1 MNVEEAL
8 KSLNPRQLEAAN
20 YVDGPCLIVAGAG
33 TGKTKTL
40 TTKIAKLIA
49 DGYSPYRI
57 LAVTFTN
64 KAAQEMR
71 ERVEALVPGQS
82 RNVWIHTFHS
92 FGVRLLRQN
101 AEKLGLTRDFAIYD
115 DSEQKKVVTLLLQ
128 QLGVKDP
135 KKEVGQIV
143 SMISRA
149 KDDGVSPEG
158 LMTSATASGLDYR
171 IRAAEIYKR
180 YEQELKKAGALD
192 FGDLLI
198 KTLQL
203 LRDHADIREYY
214 QQFFQYILVDE
225 YQDTNHTQYLITRML
240 AEKHRKLCVVGD
252 PDQSIYSWRGANI
265 RNILEFEKDFKDAK
279 IITLEQNYR
288 STKVILDASNKL
300 ITKNTKRKDKSLF
313 TDKAHG
319 DDIEVREL
327 PTEGREAVWVA
338 QNIKSLVDQD
348 GYSLNDIAVFYRT
361 NAQSRNFEETFR
373 RYQIPYRL
381 VGTVSFYNRKEIK
394 DMLCYARLLINPNDN
409 VSLLRIINVPA
420 RSLGQKAQERFLD
433 YAQANGISLYAAL
446 KAAQSVPD
454 LTPQARR
461 AALEFVRLVEGWR
474 ADMFVSS
481 PTAIMDKILKTSG
494 YLTAVKKDLDEK
506 KDPEAESRLQNL
518 DELINA
524 VKEYEDRREEPSLSD
539 FLQEVSLQ
547 TGTDESQADNSGA
560 VTLMTVHL
568 AKGLEFNAVFV
579 TGLEENLFPLR
590 CDDDDEMEEERR
602 LCYVAMTRARERLF
616 MTYAICRRKY
626 GEMKDNPPSRFLFDS
641 GLVSE
646 EEREEMEESRPRYDN
661 FKTKYGLYGQGG
673 GFYGGGKNK
682 SGYSGSFGR
691 SQNSYNGFDGF
702 VSRSQF
708 QKKYDEHG
716 YEMQD
721 DDLDYTSSEYKG
733 SAGLGSLYARPSSG
747 SSVAARRG
755 YSASDG
761 RRQFPSNSYR
771 SSYSSVSSAPKQEEG
786 TSTTAAGGKKVTVGG
801 KVKHGVFGEG
811 VVIAVAG
818 SDESCKI
825 TVQFGKGVQRTFMLS
840 FAPLE
845 IL

>member
-1 MNVEEAL
+1 MNLDEAL
-8 KSLNPRQLEAAN
+8 KSLNPQQLEAVN
-20 YVDGPCLIVAGAG
+20 YDAGPCLIVAGAG

-40 TTKIAKLIA
+40 TTKIAKLIH

-115 DSEQKKVVTLLLQ
+115 ESEQKRLVTLLLEQ
-128 QLGVKDP
+128 MGVKEP
-135 KKEVGQIV
+135 KKEAGQIV

-149 KDDGVSPEG
+149 KDDCVSPEG
-158 LMTSATASGLDYR
+158 LMTNATASGLDYR

-180 YEQELKKAGALD
+180 YEQELHKAGALD
-192 FGDLLI
+192 FGDLLV

-203 LRDHADIREYY
+203 LKEHEDVREYY

-225 YQDTNHTQYLITRML
+225 YQDTNHTQYLITRLL

-279 IITLEQNYR
+279 TITLEQNYR

-300 ITKNTKRKDKSLF
+300 ISKNAKRKEKNLF
-313 TDKAHG
+313 TDKQRG
-319 DDIEVREL
+319 DDIEVREA
-327 PTEGREAVWVA
+327 PTEGMEAVWVA
-338 QNIKSLVDQD
+338 QNIKALVEES

-373 RYQIPYRL
+373 RCQIPYRL

-394 DMLCYARLLINPNDN
+394 DMLCYARLLINPDDN
-409 VSLLRIINVPA
+409 MSLLRVINTPA
-420 RSLGQKAQERFLD
+420 RGLGKTAQERLLA
-433 YAQANGISLYAAL
+433 YAQANGLSVYGAL
-446 KAAQSVPD
+446 KAAQSVPE
-454 LTPQARR
+454 LTPMARR
-461 AALEFVRLVEGWR
+461 ACMEFVRLVEGWR

-481 PTAIMDKILKTSG
+481 PTDVMHKILTTSG
-494 YLTAVKKDLDEK
+494 YEAAVKKDLAEG

-524 VKEYEDRREEPSLSD
+524 VKEYEERKEEPSLSD
-539 FLQEVSLQ
+539 FLQEVSLM
-547 TGTDESQADNSGA
+547 TGTDDSQAAEGGA

-579 TGLEENLFPLR
+579 TGLEEGLFPINR
-590 CDDDDEMEEERR
+590 DDSDEMEEERR
-602 LCYVAMTRARERLF
+602 LCYVAMTRAREKLF
-616 MTYAICRRKY
+616 MTYAQRRRTY
-626 GEMKDNPPSRFLFDS
+626 GKMYENVPSRFLFEC
-641 GLVSE
+641 GLLDE
-646 EEREEMEESRPRYDN
+646 EDRERLEQSQPRYDN

-673 GFYGGGKNK
+673 GFYGGGRNK
-682 SGYSGSFGR
+682 SGYHGSTGR
-691 SQNSYNGFDGF
+691 SADSYNGFEGF
-702 VSRSQF
+702 VSRSRF
-708 QKKYDEHG
+708 QKQYDEQG
-716 YEMQD
+716 YEIEN
-721 DDLDYTSSEYKG
+721 DDLDYTSSSFKG
-733 SAGLGSLYARPSSG
+733 SSGLGALYGARSQASG
-747 SSVAARRG
+747 GPRPG
-755 YSASDG
+755 FSASDS
-761 RRQFPSNSYR
+761 RRHFPGSYH
-771 SSYSSVSSAPKQEEG
+771 SSPKQEAG
-786 TSTTAAGGKKVTVGG
+786 TSTTAGNGKTVAVGG
-801 KVKHGVFGEG
+801 KVKHGAFGLG
-811 VVIAVAG
+811 TVTAVAG
-818 SDESCKI
+818 SGDSCKI
-825 TVQFGKGVQRTFMLS
+825 TVQFSNGVQRTFMLS

>member
-1 MNVEEAL
+1 MNLDEAL
-8 KSLNPRQLEAAN
+8 KSLNPQQLEAVN
-20 YVDGPCLIVAGAG
+20 YDAGPCLIVAGAG

-40 TTKIAKLIA
+40 TTKIAKLIH

-115 DSEQKKVVTLLLQ
+115 ESEQKRLVTLLLEQ
-128 QLGVKDP
+128 MGVKEP
-135 KKEVGQIV
+135 KKEAGQIV

-149 KDDGVSPEG
+149 KDDCVSPEG
-158 LMTSATASGLDYR
+158 LMTNATASGLDYR

-180 YEQELKKAGALD
+180 YEQELHKAGALD
-192 FGDLLI
+192 FGDLLV

-203 LRDHADIREYY
+203 LKEHEDVREYY

-225 YQDTNHTQYLITRML
+225 YQDTNHTQYLITRLL

-279 IITLEQNYR
+279 TITLEQNYR

-300 ITKNTKRKDKSLF
+300 ISKNAKRKEKNLF
-313 TDKAHG
+313 TDKQRG
-319 DDIEVREL
+319 DDIEVREA
-327 PTEGREAVWVA
+327 PTEGMEAVWVT
-338 QNIKSLVDQD
+338 QNIKALVEES

-394 DMLCYARLLINPNDN
+394 DMLCYARLLINPDDN
-409 VSLLRIINVPA
+409 MSLLRVINTPA
-420 RSLGQKAQERFLD
+420 RGLGKTAQERLLA
-433 YAQANGISLYAAL
+433 YAQANGLSVYGAL
-446 KAAQSVPD
+446 KAAQSVPE
-454 LTPQARR
+454 LTPMARR
-461 AALEFVRLVEGWR
+461 ACMEFVRLVEGWR

-481 PTAIMDKILKTSG
+481 PTDVMHKILTTSG
-494 YLTAVKKDLDEK
+494 YEAAVKKDLAEG

-524 VKEYEDRREEPSLSD
+524 VKEYEERKEEPSLSD
-539 FLQEVSLQ
+539 FLQEVSLM
-547 TGTDESQADNSGA
+547 TGTDDSQAAEGGA

-579 TGLEENLFPLR
+579 TGLEEGLFPINR
-590 CDDDDEMEEERR
+590 DDSDEMEEERR
-602 LCYVAMTRARERLF
+602 LCYVAMTRAREKLF
-616 MTYAICRRKY
+616 MTYAQRRRTY
-626 GEMKDNPPSRFLFDS
+626 GKMYENVPSRFLFEC
-641 GLVSE
+641 GLLDE
-646 EEREEMEESRPRYDN
+646 EDRERLEQSQPRYDN

-673 GFYGGGKNK
+673 GFYGGGRNK
-682 SGYSGSFGR
+682 SGYHGSTGR
-691 SQNSYNGFDGF
+691 SADSYNGFEGF
-702 VSRSQF
+702 VSRSRF
-708 QKKYDEHG
+708 QKQYDEQG
-716 YEMQD
+716 YEIEN
-721 DDLDYTSSEYKG
+721 DDLDYTSSSFKG
-733 SAGLGSLYARPSSG
+733 SSGLGALYGARSQASG
-747 SSVAARRG
+747 GPRPG
-755 YSASDG
+755 FSASDG
-761 RRQFPSNSYR
+761 RRRFPGSYH
-771 SSYSSVSSAPKQEEG
+771 SSPKQEAG
-786 TSTTAAGGKKVTVGG
+786 TSTTAGNGKTVAVGG
-801 KVKHGVFGEG
+801 KVKHGAFGLG
-811 VVIAVAG
+811 TVTAVAG
-818 SDESCKI
+818 SGDSCKI
-825 TVQFGKGVQRTFMLS
+825 TVQFSNGVQRTFMLS

>member
-1 MNVEEAL
+1 M
-8 KSLNPRQLEAAN
+8 PDCGRRGDN
-20 YVDGPCLIVAGAG
+20 YDAGPCLIVAGAG

-40 TTKIAKLIA
+40 TTKIAKLIH

-115 DSEQKKVVTLLLQ
+115 ESEQKRLVTLLLEQ
-128 QLGVKDP
+128 MGVKEP
-135 KKEVGQIV
+135 KKEAGQIV

-149 KDDGVSPEG
+149 KDDCVSPEG
-158 LMTSATASGLDYR
+158 LMTNATASGLDYR

-180 YEQELKKAGALD
+180 YEQELHKAGALD
-192 FGDLLI
+192 FGDLLV

-203 LRDHADIREYY
+203 LKEHEDVRDYY

-225 YQDTNHTQYLITRML
+225 YQDTNHTQYLITRLL

-279 IITLEQNYR
+279 TITLEQNYR

-300 ITKNTKRKDKSLF
+300 ISKNAKRKEKNLF
-313 TDKAHG
+313 TDKQRG
-319 DDIEVREL
+319 DDIEVREA
-327 PTEGREAVWVA
+327 PTEGMEAVWVA
-338 QNIKSLVDQD
+338 QNIKALVEEG

-394 DMLCYARLLINPNDN
+394 DMLCYARLLINPDDN
-409 VSLLRIINVPA
+409 MSLLRVINTPA
-420 RSLGQKAQERFLD
+420 RGLGKTAQERLLA
-433 YAQANGISLYAAL
+433 YAQANGLSVYGAL
-446 KAAQSVPD
+446 KAAQSVPE
-454 LTPQARR
+454 LTPMARR
-461 AALEFVRLVEGWR
+461 ACMEFVRLVEGWR

-481 PTAIMDKILKTSG
+481 PTDVMHKILTTSG
-494 YLTAVKKDLDEK
+494 YEAAVKKDLAEG

-524 VKEYEDRREEPSLSD
+524 VKEYEERKEEPSLSD
-539 FLQEVSLQ
+539 FLQEVSLM
-547 TGTDESQADNSGA
+547 TGTDDSQAAEGGA

-568 AKGLEFNAVFV
+568 AKGLEFDAVFV
-579 TGLEENLFPLR
+579 TGLEEGLFPINR
-590 CDDDDEMEEERR
+590 DDSDEMEEERR
-602 LCYVAMTRARERLF
+602 LCYVAMTRAREKLF
-616 MTYAICRRKY
+616 MTYAQRRRTY
-626 GEMKDNPPSRFLFDS
+626 GKMYENVPSRFLFEC
-641 GLVSE
+641 GLLDE
-646 EEREEMEESRPRYDN
+646 EDRERLEQSQPRYDN

-673 GFYGGGKNK
+673 GFYGGGRNK
-682 SGYSGSFGR
+682 SGYHGSTGR
-691 SQNSYNGFDGF
+691 SADSYNGFEGF
-702 VSRSQF
+702 VSRSRF
-708 QKKYDEHG
+708 QKQYDEQG
-716 YEMQD
+716 YEIEN
-721 DDLDYTSSEYKG
+721 DDLDYTSSSFKG
-733 SAGLGSLYARPSSG
+733 SSGLGALYGARSQASG
-747 SSVAARRG
+747 GPRPG
-755 YSASDG
+755 FSASDS
-761 RRQFPSNSYR
+761 RRHFPGSYH
-771 SSYSSVSSAPKQEEG
+771 SSPKQEAG
-786 TSTTAAGGKKVTVGG
+786 TSTTAGNGKTVAVGG
-801 KVKHGVFGEG
+801 KVKHGAFGLG
-811 VVIAVAG
+811 TVTAVAG
-818 SDESCKI
+818 SGDSCKI
-825 TVQFGKGVQRTFMLS
+825 TVQFSNGVQRTFMLS

>member
-1 MNVEEAL
+1 MNLDEAL
-8 KSLNPRQLEAAN
+8 KSLNPQQLEAVN
-20 YVDGPCLIVAGAG
+20 YDAGPCLIVAGAG

-40 TTKIAKLIA
+40 TTKIAKLIH

-115 DSEQKKVVTLLLQ
+115 ESEQKRLVTLLLEQ
-128 QLGVKDP
+128 MGVKEP
-135 KKEVGQIV
+135 KKEAGQIV

-149 KDDGVSPEG
+149 KDDCVSPEG
-158 LMTSATASGLDYR
+158 LMTNATASGLDYR

-180 YEQELKKAGALD
+180 YEQELHKAGALD
-192 FGDLLI
+192 FGDLLV

-203 LRDHADIREYY
+203 LKEHEDVRDYY

-225 YQDTNHTQYLITRML
+225 YQDTNHTQYLITRLL

-279 IITLEQNYR
+279 TITLEQNYR

-300 ITKNTKRKDKSLF
+300 ISKNAKRKEKNLF
-313 TDKAHG
+313 TDKQRG
-319 DDIEVREL
+319 DDIEVREA
-327 PTEGREAVWVA
+327 PTEGMEAVWVA
-338 QNIKSLVDQD
+338 QNIKALVEES

-394 DMLCYARLLINPNDN
+394 DMLCYARLLINPDDN
-409 VSLLRIINVPA
+409 MSLLRVINTPA
-420 RSLGQKAQERFLD
+420 RGLGKTAQERLLA
-433 YAQANGISLYAAL
+433 YAQANGLSVYGAL
-446 KAAQSVPD
+446 KAAQSVPE
-454 LTPQARR
+454 LTPMARR
-461 AALEFVRLVEGWR
+461 ACMEFVRLVEGWR

-481 PTAIMDKILKTSG
+481 PTDVMHKILTTSG
-494 YLTAVKKDLDEK
+494 YEAAVKKDLAEG

-524 VKEYEDRREEPSLSD
+524 VKEYEERKEEPSLSD
-539 FLQEVSLQ
+539 FLQEVSLM
-547 TGTDESQADNSGA
+547 TGTDDSQAAEGGA

-568 AKGLEFNAVFV
+568 AKGLEFDAVFV
-579 TGLEENLFPLR
+579 TGLEEGLFPINR
-590 CDDDDEMEEERR
+590 DDSDEMEEERR
-602 LCYVAMTRARERLF
+602 LCYVAMTRAREKLF
-616 MTYAICRRKY
+616 MTYAQRRRTY
-626 GEMKDNPPSRFLFDS
+626 GKMYENVPSRFLFEC
-641 GLVSE
+641 GLLDE
-646 EEREEMEESRPRYDN
+646 EDRERLEQSQPRYDN

-673 GFYGGGKNK
+673 GFYGGGRNK
-682 SGYSGSFGR
+682 SGYHGSTGR
-691 SQNSYNGFDGF
+691 SADSYNGFEGF
-702 VSRSQF
+702 VSRSRF
-708 QKKYDEHG
+708 QKQYDEQG
-716 YEMQD
+716 YEIEN
-721 DDLDYTSSEYKG
+721 DDLDYTSSSFKG
-733 SAGLGSLYARPSSG
+733 SSGLGALYGARSQASG
-747 SSVAARRG
+747 GPRPG
-755 YSASDG
+755 FSASDS
-761 RRQFPSNSYR
+761 RRHFPGSYHA
-771 SSYSSVSSAPKQEEG
+771 APKQEAG
-786 TSTTAAGGKKVTVGG
+786 TSTTAGNGKTVAVGG
-801 KVKHGVFGEG
+801 KVKHGAFGVG
-811 VVIAVAG
+811 TVTAVAG
-818 SDESCKI
+818 SGDSCKI
-825 TVQFGKGVQRTFMLS
+825 TVQFSNGVQRTFMLS

>member
-1 MNVEEAL
+1 MNLDEAL
-8 KSLNPRQLEAAN
+8 KSLNPQQLEAVN
-20 YVDGPCLIVAGAG
+20 YDAGPCLIVAGAG

-40 TTKIAKLIA
+40 TTKIAKLIH

-115 DSEQKKVVTLLLQ
+115 ESEQKRLVTLLLEQ
-128 QLGVKDP
+128 MGVKEP
-135 KKEVGQIV
+135 KKEAGQIV

-149 KDDGVSPEG
+149 KDDCVSPEG
-158 LMTSATASGLDYR
+158 LMTNATASGLDYR

-180 YEQELKKAGALD
+180 YEQELHKAGALD
-192 FGDLLI
+192 FGDLLV

-203 LRDHADIREYY
+203 LKEHEDVREYY

-225 YQDTNHTQYLITRML
+225 YQDTNHTQYLITRLL

-279 IITLEQNYR
+279 TITLEQNYR

-300 ITKNTKRKDKSLF
+300 ISKNAKRKEKNLF
-313 TDKAHG
+313 TDKQRG
-319 DDIEVREL
+319 DDIEVREA
-327 PTEGREAVWVA
+327 PTEGMEAVWVA
-338 QNIKSLVDQD
+338 QNIKALVEES

-394 DMLCYARLLINPNDN
+394 DMLCYARLLINPDDN
-409 VSLLRIINVPA
+409 MSLLRVINTPA
-420 RSLGQKAQERFLD
+420 RGLGKTAQERLLA
-433 YAQANGISLYAAL
+433 YAQANGLSVYGAL
-446 KAAQSVPD
+446 KAAQSVPE
-454 LTPQARR
+454 LTPMARR
-461 AALEFVRLVEGWR
+461 ACMEFVRLVEGWR

-481 PTAIMDKILKTSG
+481 PTDVMHKILTTSG
-494 YLTAVKKDLDEK
+494 YEAAVKKDLAEG

-524 VKEYEDRREEPSLSD
+524 VKEYEERKEEPSLSD
-539 FLQEVSLQ
+539 FLQEVSLM
-547 TGTDESQADNSGA
+547 TGTDDSQAAEGGA

-579 TGLEENLFPLR
+579 TGLEEGLFPINR
-590 CDDDDEMEEERR
+590 DDSDEMEEERR
-602 LCYVAMTRARERLF
+602 LCYVAMTRAREKLF
-616 MTYAICRRKY
+616 MTYAQRRRTY
-626 GEMKDNPPSRFLFDS
+626 GKMYENVPSRFLFEC
-641 GLVSE
+641 GLLDE
-646 EEREEMEESRPRYDN
+646 EDRERLEQSQPRYDN

-673 GFYGGGKNK
+673 GFYGGGRNK
-682 SGYSGSFGR
+682 SGYHGSTGR
-691 SQNSYNGFDGF
+691 SADSYNGFEGF
-702 VSRSQF
+702 VSRSRF
-708 QKKYDEHG
+708 QKQYDEQG
-716 YEMQD
+716 YEIEN
-721 DDLDYTSSEYKG
+721 DDLDYTSSSFKG
-733 SAGLGSLYARPSSG
+733 SSGLGALYGARSQASG
-747 SSVAARRG
+747 GPRPG
-755 YSASDG
+755 FSASDS
-761 RRQFPSNSYR
+761 RRHFPGSYH
-771 SSYSSVSSAPKQEEG
+771 SSPKQEAG
-786 TSTTAAGGKKVTVGG
+786 TSTTAGNGKTVAVGG
-801 KVKHGVFGEG
+801 KVKHGVFGVG
-811 VVIAVAG
+811 TVTAVAG
-818 SDESCKI
+818 SGDSCKI
-825 TVQFGKGVQRTFMLS
+825 TVQFSNGVQRTFMLS

>member
-1 MNVEEAL
+1 MNLDEAL
-8 KSLNPRQLEAAN
+8 KSLNPQQLEAVN
-20 YVDGPCLIVAGAG
+20 YDAGPCLIVAGAG

-40 TTKIAKLIA
+40 TTKIAKLIH

-115 DSEQKKVVTLLLQ
+115 ESEQKRLVTLLLEQ
-128 QLGVKDP
+128 MGVKEP
-135 KKEVGQIV
+135 KKEAGQIV

-149 KDDGVSPEG
+149 KDDCVSPEG
-158 LMTSATASGLDYR
+158 LMTNATASGLDYR

-180 YEQELKKAGALD
+180 YEQELHKAGALD
-192 FGDLLI
+192 FGDLLV

-203 LRDHADIREYY
+203 LKEHEDVRDYY

-225 YQDTNHTQYLITRML
+225 YQDTNHTQYLITRLL

-279 IITLEQNYR
+279 TITLEQNYR

-300 ITKNTKRKDKSLF
+300 ISKNAKRKEKNLF
-313 TDKAHG
+313 TDKQRG
-319 DDIEVREL
+319 DDIEVREA
-327 PTEGREAVWVA
+327 PTEGMEAVWVA
-338 QNIKSLVDQD
+338 QNIKALVEES

-394 DMLCYARLLINPNDN
+394 DMLCYARLLINPDDN
-409 VSLLRIINVPA
+409 MSLLRVINTPA
-420 RSLGQKAQERFLD
+420 RGLGKTAQERLLA
-433 YAQANGISLYAAL
+433 YAQANGLSVYGAL
-446 KAAQSVPD
+446 KAAQSVPE
-454 LTPQARR
+454 LTPMARR
-461 AALEFVRLVEGWR
+461 ACMEFVRLVEGWR

-481 PTAIMDKILKTSG
+481 PTDVMHKILTTSG
-494 YLTAVKKDLDEK
+494 YEAAVKKDLAEG

-524 VKEYEDRREEPSLSD
+524 VKEYEERKEEPSLSD
-539 FLQEVSLQ
+539 FLQEVSLM
-547 TGTDESQADNSGA
+547 TGTDDSQAAEGGA

-579 TGLEENLFPLR
+579 TGLEEGLFPINR
-590 CDDDDEMEEERR
+590 DDSDEMEEERR
-602 LCYVAMTRARERLF
+602 LCYVAMTRAREKLF
-616 MTYAICRRKY
+616 MTYAQRRRTY
-626 GEMKDNPPSRFLFDS
+626 GKMYENVPSRFLFEC
-641 GLVSE
+641 GLLDE
-646 EEREEMEESRPRYDN
+646 EDRERLEQSQPRYDN

-673 GFYGGGKNK
+673 GFYGGGRNK
-682 SGYSGSFGR
+682 SGYHGSTGR
-691 SQNSYNGFDGF
+691 SADSYNGFEGF
-702 VSRSQF
+702 VSRSRF
-708 QKKYDEHG
+708 QKQYDEQG
-716 YEMQD
+716 YEIEN
-721 DDLDYTSSEYKG
+721 DDLDYTSSSFKG
-733 SAGLGSLYARPSSG
+733 SSGLGALYGARSQASG
-747 SSVAARRG
+747 GPRPG
-755 YSASDG
+755 FSASDS
-761 RRQFPSNSYR
+761 RRHFPGSYH
-771 SSYSSVSSAPKQEEG
+771 SAPKQEAG
-786 TSTTAAGGKKVTVGG
+786 TSTTAGNGKTVAVGG
-801 KVKHGVFGEG
+801 KVKHGAFGLG
-811 VVIAVAG
+811 TVTAVAG
-818 SDESCKI
+818 SGDSCKI
-825 TVQFGKGVQRTFMLS
+825 TVQFSNGVQRTFMLS

>member
-1 MNVEEAL
+1 MNLDEAL
-8 KSLNPRQLEAAN
+8 KSLNPQQLEAVN
-20 YVDGPCLIVAGAG
+20 YDAGPCLIVAGAG

-40 TTKIAKLIA
+40 TTKIAKLIH

-115 DSEQKKVVTLLLQ
+115 ESEQKRLVTLLLEQ
-128 QLGVKDP
+128 MGVKEP
-135 KKEVGQIV
+135 KKEAGQIV

-149 KDDGVSPEG
+149 KDDCVSPEG
-158 LMTSATASGLDYR
+158 LMTNATASGLDYR

-180 YEQELKKAGALD
+180 YEQELHKAGALD
-192 FGDLLI
+192 FGDLLV

-203 LRDHADIREYY
+203 LKEHEDVRDYY

-225 YQDTNHTQYLITRML
+225 YQDTNHTQYLITRLL

-279 IITLEQNYR
+279 TITLEQNYR

-300 ITKNTKRKDKSLF
+300 ISKNAKRKEKNLF
-313 TDKAHG
+313 TDKQRG
-319 DDIEVREL
+319 DDIEVREA
-327 PTEGREAVWVA
+327 PTEGMEAVWVA
-338 QNIKSLVDQD
+338 QNIKALVEES

-394 DMLCYARLLINPNDN
+394 DMLCYARLLINPDDN
-409 VSLLRIINVPA
+409 MSLLRVINTPA
-420 RSLGQKAQERFLD
+420 RGLGKTAQERLLA
-433 YAQANGISLYAAL
+433 YAQANGLSVYGAL
-446 KAAQSVPD
+446 KAAQSVPE
-454 LTPQARR
+454 LTPMARR
-461 AALEFVRLVEGWR
+461 ACMEFVRLVEGWR

-481 PTAIMDKILKTSG
+481 PTDVMHKILTTSG
-494 YLTAVKKDLDEK
+494 YEAAVKKDLAEG

-524 VKEYEDRREEPSLSD
+524 VKEYEERKEEPSLSD
-539 FLQEVSLQ
+539 FLQEVSLM
-547 TGTDESQADNSGA
+547 TGTDDSQAAEGGA

-568 AKGLEFNAVFV
+568 AKGLEFDAVFV
-579 TGLEENLFPLR
+579 TGLEEGLFPINR
-590 CDDDDEMEEERR
+590 DDSDEMEEERR
-602 LCYVAMTRARERLF
+602 LCYVAMTRAREKLF
-616 MTYAICRRKY
+616 MTYAQRRRTY
-626 GEMKDNPPSRFLFDS
+626 GKMYENVPSRFLFEC
-641 GLVSE
+641 GLLDE
-646 EEREEMEESRPRYDN
+646 EDRERLEQSQPRYDN

-673 GFYGGGKNK
+673 GFYGGGRNK
-682 SGYSGSFGR
+682 SGYHGSTGR
-691 SQNSYNGFDGF
+691 SADSYNGFEGF
-702 VSRSQF
+702 VSRSRF
-708 QKKYDEHG
+708 QKQYDEQG
-716 YEMQD
+716 YEIEN
-721 DDLDYTSSEYKG
+721 DDLDYTSSSFKG
-733 SAGLGSLYARPSSG
+733 SSGLGALYGARSQASG
-747 SSVAARRG
+747 GPRPG
-755 YSASDG
+755 FSASDS
-761 RRQFPSNSYR
+761 RRHFPGSYH
-771 SSYSSVSSAPKQEEG
+771 SVPKQEAG
-786 TSTTAAGGKKVTVGG
+786 TSTTAGNGKTVAVGG
-801 KVKHGVFGEG
+801 KVKHGTFGVG
-811 VVIAVAG
+811 TVTAVAG
-818 SDESCKI
+818 SGDSCKI
-825 TVQFGKGVQRTFMLS
+825 TVQFSNGVQRTFMLS

>member
-1 MNVEEAL
+1 MNLDEAL
-8 KSLNPRQLEAAN
+8 KSLNPQQLEAVN
-20 YVDGPCLIVAGAG
+20 YDAGPCLIVAGAG

-40 TTKIAKLIA
+40 TTKIAKLIH

-115 DSEQKKVVTLLLQ
+115 ESEQKRLVTLLLEQ
-128 QLGVKDP
+128 MGVKEP
-135 KKEVGQIV
+135 KKEAGQIV

-149 KDDGVSPEG
+149 KDDCVSPEG
-158 LMTSATASGLDYR
+158 LMTNATASGLDYR

-180 YEQELKKAGALD
+180 YEQELHKAGALD
-192 FGDLLI
+192 FGDLLV

-203 LRDHADIREYY
+203 LKEHEDVRDYY

-225 YQDTNHTQYLITRML
+225 YQDTNHTQYLITRLL

-279 IITLEQNYR
+279 TITLEQNYR

-300 ITKNTKRKDKSLF
+300 ISKNAKRKEKNLF
-313 TDKAHG
+313 TDKQRG
-319 DDIEVREL
+319 DDIEVREA
-327 PTEGREAVWVA
+327 PTEGMEAVWVA
-338 QNIKSLVDQD
+338 QNIKALVEES

-394 DMLCYARLLINPNDN
+394 DMLCYARLLINPDDN
-409 VSLLRIINVPA
+409 MSLLRVINTPA
-420 RSLGQKAQERFLD
+420 RGLGKTAQERLLA
-433 YAQANGISLYAAL
+433 YAQANGLSVYGAL
-446 KAAQSVPD
+446 KAAQSVPE
-454 LTPQARR
+454 LTPMARR
-461 AALEFVRLVEGWR
+461 ACMEFVRLVEGWR

-481 PTAIMDKILKTSG
+481 PTDVMHKILTTSG
-494 YLTAVKKDLDEK
+494 YEAAVKKDLAEG

-524 VKEYEDRREEPSLSD
+524 VKEYEERKEEPSLSD
-539 FLQEVSLQ
+539 FLQEVSLM
-547 TGTDESQADNSGA
+547 TGTDNSQAAEGGA

-579 TGLEENLFPLR
+579 TGLEEGLFPINR
-590 CDDDDEMEEERR
+590 DDSDEMEEERR
-602 LCYVAMTRARERLF
+602 LCYVAMTRAREKLF
-616 MTYAICRRKY
+616 MTYAQRRRTY
-626 GEMKDNPPSRFLFDS
+626 GKMYENVPSRFLFEC
-641 GLVSE
+641 GLLDE
-646 EEREEMEESRPRYDN
+646 EDRERLEQSQPRYDN

-673 GFYGGGKNK
+673 GFYGGGRNK
-682 SGYSGSFGR
+682 SGYHGSTGR
-691 SQNSYNGFDGF
+691 SADSYNGFEGF
-702 VSRSQF
+702 VSRSRF
-708 QKKYDEHG
+708 QKQYDEQG
-716 YEMQD
+716 YEIEN
-721 DDLDYTSSEYKG
+721 DDLDYTSSSFKG
-733 SAGLGSLYARPSSG
+733 SSGLGALYGARSQASG
-747 SSVAARRG
+747 GPRPG
-755 YSASDG
+755 FSASDS
-761 RRQFPSNSYR
+761 RRHFPGSYH
-771 SSYSSVSSAPKQEEG
+771 SVPKQEAG
-786 TSTTAAGGKKVTVGG
+786 TSTTAGNGKTVAVGG
-801 KVKHGVFGEG
+801 KVKHGAFGVG
-811 VVIAVAG
+811 TVTAVAG
-818 SDESCKI
+818 SGDSCKI
-825 TVQFGKGVQRTFMLS
+825 TVQFSNGVQRTFMLS

>member
-1 MNVEEAL
+1 MNLDEAL
-8 KSLNPRQLEAAN
+8 KSLNPQQLEAVN
-20 YVDGPCLIVAGAG
+20 YDAGPCLIVAGAG

-40 TTKIAKLIA
+40 TTKIAKLIH

-115 DSEQKKVVTLLLQ
+115 ESEQKRLVTLLLEQ
-128 QLGVKDP
+128 MGVKEP
-135 KKEVGQIV
+135 KKEAGQIV

-149 KDDGVSPEG
+149 KDDCVSPEG
-158 LMTSATASGLDYR
+158 LMTNATASGLDYR

-180 YEQELKKAGALD
+180 YEQELHKAGALD
-192 FGDLLI
+192 FGDLLV

-203 LRDHADIREYY
+203 LKEHEDVRDYY

-225 YQDTNHTQYLITRML
+225 YQDTNHTQYLITRLL

-279 IITLEQNYR
+279 TITLEQNYR

-300 ITKNTKRKDKSLF
+300 ISKNAKRKEKNLF
-313 TDKAHG
+313 TDKQRG
-319 DDIEVREL
+319 DDIEVREA
-327 PTEGREAVWVA
+327 PTEGMEAVWVA
-338 QNIKSLVDQD
+338 QNIKALVEES

-394 DMLCYARLLINPNDN
+394 DMLCYARLLINPDDN
-409 VSLLRIINVPA
+409 MSLLRVINTPA
-420 RSLGQKAQERFLD
+420 RGLGKTAQERLLA
-433 YAQANGISLYAAL
+433 YAQANGLSVYGAL
-446 KAAQSVPD
+446 KAAQSVPE
-454 LTPQARR
+454 LTPMARR
-461 AALEFVRLVEGWR
+461 ACMEFVRLVEGWR
-474 ADMFVSS
+474 ADMFVSF
-481 PTAIMDKILKTSG
+481 PTDVMHKILTTSG
-494 YLTAVKKDLDEK
+494 YEAAVKKDLAEG

-524 VKEYEDRREEPSLSD
+524 VKEYEERKEEPSLSD
-539 FLQEVSLQ
+539 FLQEVSLM
-547 TGTDESQADNSGA
+547 TGTDDSQAAEGGA

-579 TGLEENLFPLR
+579 TGLEEGLFPINR
-590 CDDDDEMEEERR
+590 DDSDEMEEERR
-602 LCYVAMTRARERLF
+602 LCYVAMTRAREKLF
-616 MTYAICRRKY
+616 MTYAQRRRTY
-626 GEMKDNPPSRFLFDS
+626 GKMYENVPSRFLFEC
-641 GLVSE
+641 GLLDE
-646 EEREEMEESRPRYDN
+646 EDRERLEQSQPRYDN

-673 GFYGGGKNK
+673 GFYGGGRNK
-682 SGYSGSFGR
+682 SGYHGSTGR
-691 SQNSYNGFDGF
+691 SADSYNGFEGF
-702 VSRSQF
+702 VSRSRF
-708 QKKYDEHG
+708 QKQYDEQG
-716 YEMQD
+716 YEIEN
-721 DDLDYTSSEYKG
+721 DDLDYTSSSFKG
-733 SAGLGSLYARPSSG
+733 SSGLGALYGARSQASG
-747 SSVAARRG
+747 GPRPG
-755 YSASDG
+755 FSASDG
-761 RRQFPSNSYR
+761 RRHFPGSYHA
-771 SSYSSVSSAPKQEEG
+771 APKQEAG
-786 TSTTAAGGKKVTVGG
+786 TSTTAGNGKTVAVGG
-801 KVKHGVFGEG
+801 KVKHGAFGLG
-811 VVIAVAG
+811 TVTAVAG
-818 SDESCKI
+818 SGDSCKI
-825 TVQFGKGVQRTFMLS
+825 TVQFSNGVQRTFMLS

>member
-1 MNVEEAL
+1 MNLDEAL
-8 KSLNPRQLEAAN
+8 KSLNPQQLEAVN
-20 YVDGPCLIVAGAG
+20 YDAGPCLIVAGAG

-40 TTKIAKLIA
+40 TTKIAKLIH

-115 DSEQKKVVTLLLQ
+115 ESEQKRLVTLLLEQ
-128 QLGVKDP
+128 MGVKEP
-135 KKEVGQIV
+135 KKEAGQIV

-149 KDDGVSPEG
+149 KDDCVSPEG
-158 LMTSATASGLDYR
+158 LMTNATASGLDYR

-180 YEQELKKAGALD
+180 YEQELHKAGALD
-192 FGDLLI
+192 FGDLLV

-203 LRDHADIREYY
+203 LKEHEDVRDYY

-225 YQDTNHTQYLITRML
+225 YQDTNHTQYLITRLL

-279 IITLEQNYR
+279 TITLEQNYR

-300 ITKNTKRKDKSLF
+300 ISKNAKRKEKNLF
-313 TDKAHG
+313 TDKQRG
-319 DDIEVREL
+319 DDIEVREA
-327 PTEGREAVWVA
+327 PTEGMEAVWVA
-338 QNIKSLVDQD
+338 QNIKALVEES

-394 DMLCYARLLINPNDN
+394 DMLCYARLLINPDDN
-409 VSLLRIINVPA
+409 MSLLRVINTPA
-420 RSLGQKAQERFLD
+420 RGLGKTAQERLLA
-433 YAQANGISLYAAL
+433 YAQANGLSVYGAL
-446 KAAQSVPD
+446 KAAQSVPE
-454 LTPQARR
+454 LTPMARR
-461 AALEFVRLVEGWR
+461 ACIEFVRLVEGWR

-481 PTAIMDKILKTSG
+481 PTDVMHKILTTSG
-494 YLTAVKKDLDEK
+494 YEAAVKKDLAEG

-524 VKEYEDRREEPSLSD
+524 VKEYEERKEEPSLSD
-539 FLQEVSLQ
+539 FLQEVSLM
-547 TGTDESQADNSGA
+547 TGTDDSQAAEGGA

-568 AKGLEFNAVFV
+568 AKGLEFDAVFV
-579 TGLEENLFPLR
+579 TGLEEGLFPINR
-590 CDDDDEMEEERR
+590 DDSDEMEEERR
-602 LCYVAMTRARERLF
+602 LCYVAMTRAREKLF
-616 MTYAICRRKY
+616 MTYAQRRRTY
-626 GEMKDNPPSRFLFDS
+626 GKMYENVPSRFLFEC
-641 GLVSE
+641 GLLDE
-646 EEREEMEESRPRYDN
+646 EDRERLEQSQPRYDN

-673 GFYGGGKNK
+673 GFYGGGRNK
-682 SGYSGSFGR
+682 SGYHGSTGR
-691 SQNSYNGFDGF
+691 SADSYNGFEGF
-702 VSRSQF
+702 VSRSRF
-708 QKKYDEHG
+708 QKQYDEQG
-716 YEMQD
+716 YEIEN
-721 DDLDYTSSEYKG
+721 DDLDYTSSSFKG
-733 SAGLGSLYARPSSG
+733 SSGLGALYGARSQASG
-747 SSVAARRG
+747 GPRPG
-755 YSASDG
+755 FSASDS
-761 RRQFPSNSYR
+761 RRHFPGSYH
-771 SSYSSVSSAPKQEEG
+771 SVPKQEAG
-786 TSTTAAGGKKVTVGG
+786 TSTTAGNGKTVAVGG
-801 KVKHGVFGEG
+801 KVKHGTFGVG
-811 VVIAVAG
+811 TVTAVAG
-818 SDESCKI
+818 SGDSCKI
-825 TVQFGKGVQRTFMLS
+825 TVQFSNGVQRTFMLS

>member
-1 MNVEEAL
+1 MNLDEAL
-8 KSLNPRQLEAAN
+8 KSLNPQQLEAVN
-20 YVDGPCLIVAGAG
+20 YDAGPCLIVAVAG

-40 TTKIAKLIA
+40 TTKIAKLIH

-115 DSEQKKVVTLLLQ
+115 ESEQKRLVTLLLEQ
-128 QLGVKDP
+128 MGVKEP
-135 KKEVGQIV
+135 KKEAGQIV

-149 KDDGVSPEG
+149 KDDCVSPEG
-158 LMTSATASGLDYR
+158 LMTNATASGLDYR

-180 YEQELKKAGALD
+180 YEQELHKAGALD
-192 FGDLLI
+192 FGDLLV

-203 LRDHADIREYY
+203 LKEHEDVRDYY

-225 YQDTNHTQYLITRML
+225 YQDTNHTQYLITRLL

-279 IITLEQNYR
+279 TITLEQNYR

-300 ITKNTKRKDKSLF
+300 ISKNAKRKEKNLF
-313 TDKAHG
+313 TDKQRG
-319 DDIEVREL
+319 DDIEVREA
-327 PTEGREAVWVA
+327 PTEGMEAVWVA
-338 QNIKSLVDQD
+338 QNIKALVEEG

-394 DMLCYARLLINPNDN
+394 DMLCYARLLINPDDN
-409 VSLLRIINVPA
+409 MSLLRVINTPA
-420 RSLGQKAQERFLD
+420 RGLGKTAQERLLA
-433 YAQANGISLYAAL
+433 YAQANGLSVYGAL
-446 KAAQSVPD
+446 KAAQSVPE
-454 LTPQARR
+454 LTPMARR
-461 AALEFVRLVEGWR
+461 ACMEFVRLVEGWR

-481 PTAIMDKILKTSG
+481 PTDVMHKILTTSG
-494 YLTAVKKDLDEK
+494 YEAAVKKDLAEG
-506 KDPEAESRLQNL
+506 KDSEAESRLQNL

-524 VKEYEDRREEPSLSD
+524 VKEYEERKEEPSLSD
-539 FLQEVSLQ
+539 FLQEVSLM
-547 TGTDESQADNSGA
+547 TGTDDSQAAEGGA

-568 AKGLEFNAVFV
+568 AKGLEFDAVFV
-579 TGLEENLFPLR
+579 TGLEEGLFPINR
-590 CDDDDEMEEERR
+590 DDSDEMEEERR
-602 LCYVAMTRARERLF
+602 LCYVAMTRAREKLF
-616 MTYAICRRKY
+616 MTYAQRRRTY
-626 GEMKDNPPSRFLFDS
+626 GKMYENVPSRFLFEC
-641 GLVSE
+641 GLLDE
-646 EEREEMEESRPRYDN
+646 EDRERLEQSQPRYDN

-673 GFYGGGKNK
+673 GFYGGGRNK
-682 SGYSGSFGR
+682 SGYHGSTGR
-691 SQNSYNGFDGF
+691 SADSYNGFEGF
-702 VSRSQF
+702 VSRSRF
-708 QKKYDEHG
+708 QKQYDEQG
-716 YEMQD
+716 YEIEN
-721 DDLDYTSSEYKG
+721 DDLDYTSSSFKG
-733 SAGLGSLYARPSSG
+733 SSGLGALYGARSQASG
-747 SSVAARRG
+747 GPRPG
-755 YSASDG
+755 FSASDS
-761 RRQFPSNSYR
+761 RRHFPGSYH
-771 SSYSSVSSAPKQEEG
+771 SSPKQEAG
-786 TSTTAAGGKKVTVGG
+786 TSTTAGNGKTVAVGG
-801 KVKHGVFGEG
+801 KVKHGAFGVG
-811 VVIAVAG
+811 TVTAVAG
-818 SDESCKI
+818 SGDSCKI
-825 TVQFGKGVQRTFMLS
+825 TVQFSNGVQRTFMLS

>member
-1 MNVEEAL
+1 MNLDEAL
-8 KSLNPRQLEAAN
+8 KSLNPQQLEAVN
-20 YVDGPCLIVAGAG
+20 YDAGPCLIVAGAG

-40 TTKIAKLIA
+40 TTKIAKLIH

-115 DSEQKKVVTLLLQ
+115 ESEQKRLVTLLLEQ
-128 QLGVKDP
+128 MGVKEP
-135 KKEVGQIV
+135 KKEAGQIV

-149 KDDGVSPEG
+149 KDDCVSPEG
-158 LMTSATASGLDYR
+158 LMTNATASGLDYR

-180 YEQELKKAGALD
+180 YEQELHKAGALD
-192 FGDLLI
+192 FGDLLV

-203 LRDHADIREYY
+203 LKEHEDVRDYY

-225 YQDTNHTQYLITRML
+225 YQDTNHTQYLITRLL

-279 IITLEQNYR
+279 TITLEQNYR

-300 ITKNTKRKDKSLF
+300 ISKNAKRKEKNLF
-313 TDKAHG
+313 TDKQRG
-319 DDIEVREL
+319 DDIEVREA
-327 PTEGREAVWVA
+327 PTEGMEAVWVA
-338 QNIKSLVDQD
+338 QNIKALVEES

-394 DMLCYARLLINPNDN
+394 DMLCYARLLINPDDN
-409 VSLLRIINVPA
+409 MSLLRVINTPA
-420 RSLGQKAQERFLD
+420 RGLGKTAQERLLA
-433 YAQANGISLYAAL
+433 YAQANGLSVYGAL
-446 KAAQSVPD
+446 KAAQSVPE
-454 LTPQARR
+454 LTPMARR
-461 AALEFVRLVEGWR
+461 ACMEFVRLVEGWR

-481 PTAIMDKILKTSG
+481 PTDVMHKILTTSG
-494 YLTAVKKDLDEK
+494 YEAAVKKDLAEG

-524 VKEYEDRREEPSLSD
+524 VKEYEERKEEPSLSD
-539 FLQEVSLQ
+539 FLQEVSLM
-547 TGTDESQADNSGA
+547 TGTDDSQAAEGGA

-568 AKGLEFNAVFV
+568 AKGLEFDAVFV
-579 TGLEENLFPLR
+579 TGLEEGLFPINR
-590 CDDDDEMEEERR
+590 DDSDEMEEERR
-602 LCYVAMTRARERLF
+602 LCYVAMTRAREKLF
-616 MTYAICRRKY
+616 MTYAQRRRTY
-626 GEMKDNPPSRFLFDS
+626 GKMYENVPSRFLFEC
-641 GLVSE
+641 GLLDE
-646 EEREEMEESRPRYDN
+646 EDRERLEQSQPRYDN

-673 GFYGGGKNK
+673 GFYGGGRNK
-682 SGYSGSFGR
+682 SGYHGSTGR
-691 SQNSYNGFDGF
+691 SADSYNGFEGF
-702 VSRSQF
+702 VSRSRF
-708 QKKYDEHG
+708 QKQYDEQG
-716 YEMQD
+716 YEIEN
-721 DDLDYTSSEYKG
+721 DDLDYTSSSFKG
-733 SAGLGSLYARPSSG
+733 SSGLGALYGARSQASG
-747 SSVAARRG
+747 GPRPG
-755 YSASDG
+755 FSASDS
-761 RRQFPSNSYR
+761 RRHFPGSYH
-771 SSYSSVSSAPKQEEG
+771 SVPKQEAG
-786 TSTTAAGGKKVTVGG
+786 TSTTAGNGKTVAVGG
-801 KVKHGVFGEG
+801 KVKHGAFGLG
-811 VVIAVAG
+811 TVTAVAG
-818 SDESCKI
+818 SGDSCKI
-825 TVQFGKGVQRTFMLS
+825 TVQFSNGVQRTFMLS

>member
-1 MNVEEAL
+1 MNLDEAL
-8 KSLNPRQLEAAN
+8 KSLNPQQLEAVN
-20 YVDGPCLIVAGAG
+20 YDTGPCLIVAGAG

-40 TTKIAKLIA
+40 TTKIAKLIH

-115 DSEQKKVVTLLLQ
+115 ESEQKRLVTLLLEQ
-128 QLGVKDP
+128 MGVKEP
-135 KKEVGQIV
+135 KKEAGQIV

-149 KDDGVSPEG
+149 KDDCVSPEG
-158 LMTSATASGLDYR
+158 LMTNATASGLDYR

-180 YEQELKKAGALD
+180 YEQELHKAGALD
-192 FGDLLI
+192 FGDLLV

-203 LRDHADIREYY
+203 LKEHEDVRDYY

-225 YQDTNHTQYLITRML
+225 YQDTNHTQYLITRLL

-279 IITLEQNYR
+279 TITLEQNYR

-300 ITKNTKRKDKSLF
+300 ISKNAKRKEKNLF
-313 TDKAHG
+313 TDKQRG
-319 DDIEVREL
+319 DDIEVREA
-327 PTEGREAVWVA
+327 PTEGMEAVWVA
-338 QNIKSLVDQD
+338 QNIKALVEES

-394 DMLCYARLLINPNDN
+394 DMLCYARLLINPDDN
-409 VSLLRIINVPA
+409 MSLLRVINTPA
-420 RSLGQKAQERFLD
+420 RGLGKTAQERLLA
-433 YAQANGISLYAAL
+433 YAQANGLSVYGAL
-446 KAAQSVPD
+446 KAAQSVPE
-454 LTPQARR
+454 LTPMARR
-461 AALEFVRLVEGWR
+461 ACMEFVRLVEGWR

-481 PTAIMDKILKTSG
+481 PTDVMHKILTTSG
-494 YLTAVKKDLDEK
+494 YEAAVKKDLAEG

-524 VKEYEDRREEPSLSD
+524 VKEYEERKEEPSLSD
-539 FLQEVSLQ
+539 FLQEVSLM
-547 TGTDESQADNSGA
+547 TGTDDSQAAEGGA

-579 TGLEENLFPLR
+579 TGLEEGLFPINR
-590 CDDDDEMEEERR
+590 DDSDEMEEERR
-602 LCYVAMTRARERLF
+602 LCYVAMTRAREKLF
-616 MTYAICRRKY
+616 MTYAQRRRTY
-626 GEMKDNPPSRFLFDS
+626 GKMYENVPSRFLFEC
-641 GLVSE
+641 GLLDE
-646 EEREEMEESRPRYDN
+646 EDRERLEQSQPRYDN

-673 GFYGGGKNK
+673 GFYGGGRNK
-682 SGYSGSFGR
+682 SGYHGSTGR
-691 SQNSYNGFDGF
+691 SADSYNGFEGF
-702 VSRSQF
+702 VSRSRF
-708 QKKYDEHG
+708 QKQYDEQG
-716 YEMQD
+716 YEIEN
-721 DDLDYTSSEYKG
+721 DDLDYTSSSFKG
-733 SAGLGSLYARPSSG
+733 SSGLGALYGARSQASG
-747 SSVAARRG
+747 GPRPG
-755 YSASDG
+755 FSASDS
-761 RRQFPSNSYR
+761 RRHFPGSYHA
-771 SSYSSVSSAPKQEEG
+771 APKQEAG
-786 TSTTAAGGKKVTVGG
+786 TSTTAGNGKTVAVGG
-801 KVKHGVFGEG
+801 KVKHGAFGLG
-811 VVIAVAG
+811 TVTAVAG
-818 SDESCKI
+818 SGDSCKI
-825 TVQFGKGVQRTFMLS
+825 TVQFSNGVQRTFMLS

>member
-1 MNVEEAL
+1 MNLDEAL
-8 KSLNPRQLEAAN
+8 KSLNPQQLEAVN
-20 YVDGPCLIVAGAG
+20 YDAGPCLIVAGAG

-40 TTKIAKLIA
+40 TTKIAKLIH

-115 DSEQKKVVTLLLQ
+115 ESEQKRLVTLLLEQ
-128 QLGVKDP
+128 MGVKEP
-135 KKEVGQIV
+135 KKEAGQIV

-149 KDDGVSPEG
+149 KDDCVSPEG
-158 LMTSATASGLDYR
+158 LMTNATASGLDYR

-180 YEQELKKAGALD
+180 YEQELHKAGALD
-192 FGDLLI
+192 FGDLLV

-203 LRDHADIREYY
+203 LKEHEDVREYY

-225 YQDTNHTQYLITRML
+225 YQDTNHTQYLITRLL

-279 IITLEQNYR
+279 TITLEQNYR

-300 ITKNTKRKDKSLF
+300 ISKNAKRKEKNLF
-313 TDKAHG
+313 TDKQRG
-319 DDIEVREL
+319 DDIEVRKA
-327 PTEGREAVWVA
+327 PTEGMEAVWVA
-338 QNIKSLVDQD
+338 QNIKALVEES

-373 RYQIPYRL
+373 RCQIPYRL

-394 DMLCYARLLINPNDN
+394 DMLCYARLLINPDDN
-409 VSLLRIINVPA
+409 MSLLRVINTPA
-420 RSLGQKAQERFLD
+420 RGLGKTAQERLLA
-433 YAQANGISLYAAL
+433 YAQANGLSVYGAL
-446 KAAQSVPD
+446 KAAQSVPE
-454 LTPQARR
+454 LTPMARR
-461 AALEFVRLVEGWR
+461 ACMEFVRLVEGWR

-481 PTAIMDKILKTSG
+481 PTDVMHKILTTSG
-494 YLTAVKKDLDEK
+494 YEAAVKKDLAEG

-524 VKEYEDRREEPSLSD
+524 VKEYEERKEEPSLSD
-539 FLQEVSLQ
+539 FLQEVSLM
-547 TGTDESQADNSGA
+547 TGTDDSQAAEGGA

-579 TGLEENLFPLR
+579 TGLEEGLFPINR
-590 CDDDDEMEEERR
+590 DDSDEMEEERR
-602 LCYVAMTRARERLF
+602 LCYVAMTRAREKLF
-616 MTYAICRRKY
+616 MTYAQRRRTY
-626 GEMKDNPPSRFLFDS
+626 GKMYENVPSRFLFEC
-641 GLVSE
+641 GLLDE
-646 EEREEMEESRPRYDN
+646 EDRERLEQSQPRYDN

-673 GFYGGGKNK
+673 GFYGGGRNK
-682 SGYSGSFGR
+682 SGYHGSTGR
-691 SQNSYNGFDGF
+691 SADSYNGFEGF
-702 VSRSQF
+702 VSRSRF
-708 QKKYDEHG
+708 QKQYDEQG
-716 YEMQD
+716 YEIEN
-721 DDLDYTSSEYKG
+721 DDLDYTSSSFKG
-733 SAGLGSLYARPSSG
+733 SSGLGALYGARSQASG
-747 SSVAARRG
+747 GPRPG
-755 YSASDG
+755 FSASDS
-761 RRQFPSNSYR
+761 RRHFPGSYH
-771 SSYSSVSSAPKQEEG
+771 SSPKQEAG
-786 TSTTAAGGKKVTVGG
+786 TSTTAGNGKTVAVGG
-801 KVKHGVFGEG
+801 KVKHGVFGVG
-811 VVIAVAG
+811 TVTAVAG
-818 SDESCKI
+818 SGDSCKI
-825 TVQFGKGVQRTFMLS
+825 TVQFSNGVQRTFMLS

>member
-1 MNVEEAL
+1 MNLDEAL
-8 KSLNPRQLEAAN
+8 KSLNPQQLEAVN
-20 YVDGPCLIVAGAG
+20 YDAGPCLIVAGAG

-40 TTKIAKLIA
+40 TTKIAKLIH

-115 DSEQKKVVTLLLQ
+115 ESEQKRLITLLLEQ
-128 QLGVKDP
+128 MGVKEP
-135 KKEVGQIV
+135 KKEAGQIV

-149 KDDGVSPEG
+149 KDDCVSPEG
-158 LMTSATASGLDYR
+158 LMTNATASGLDYR

-180 YEQELKKAGALD
+180 YEQELHKAGALD
-192 FGDLLI
+192 FGDLLV

-203 LRDHADIREYY
+203 LKEHEDVRDYY

-225 YQDTNHTQYLITRML
+225 YQDTNHTQYLITRLL

-279 IITLEQNYR
+279 TITLEQNYR

-300 ITKNTKRKDKSLF
+300 ISKNAKRKEKNLF
-313 TDKAHG
+313 TDKQRG
-319 DDIEVREL
+319 DDIEVREA
-327 PTEGREAVWVA
+327 PTEGMEAVWVA
-338 QNIKSLVDQD
+338 QNIKALVEES

-394 DMLCYARLLINPNDN
+394 DMLCYARLLINPDDN
-409 VSLLRIINVPA
+409 MSLLRVINTPA
-420 RSLGQKAQERFLD
+420 RGLGKTAQERLLA
-433 YAQANGISLYAAL
+433 YAQANGLSVYGAL
-446 KAAQSVPD
+446 KAAQSVPE
-454 LTPQARR
+454 LTPMARR
-461 AALEFVRLVEGWR
+461 ACMEFVRLVEGWR

-481 PTAIMDKILKTSG
+481 PTDVMHKILTTSG
-494 YLTAVKKDLDEK
+494 YEAAVKKDLAEG

-524 VKEYEDRREEPSLSD
+524 VKEYEERKEEPSLSD
-539 FLQEVSLQ
+539 FLQEVSLM
-547 TGTDESQADNSGA
+547 TGTDDSQAAEGGA

-579 TGLEENLFPLR
+579 TGLEEGLFPINR
-590 CDDDDEMEEERR
+590 DDSDEMEEERR
-602 LCYVAMTRARERLF
+602 LCYVAMTRAREKLF
-616 MTYAICRRKY
+616 MTYAQRRRTY
-626 GEMKDNPPSRFLFDS
+626 GKMYENVPSRFLFEC
-641 GLVSE
+641 GLLDE
-646 EEREEMEESRPRYDN
+646 EDRERLEQSQPRYDN

-673 GFYGGGKNK
+673 GFYGGGRNK
-682 SGYSGSFGR
+682 SGYHGSTGR
-691 SQNSYNGFDGF
+691 SADSYNGFEGF
-702 VSRSQF
+702 VSRSRF
-708 QKKYDEHG
+708 QKQYDEQG
-716 YEMQD
+716 YEIEN
-721 DDLDYTSSEYKG
+721 DDLDYTSSSFKG
-733 SAGLGSLYARPSSG
+733 SSGLGALYGARSQASG
-747 SSVAARRG
+747 GPRPG
-755 YSASDG
+755 FSASDS
-761 RRQFPSNSYR
+761 RRHFPGSYHA
-771 SSYSSVSSAPKQEEG
+771 APKQEAG
-786 TSTTAAGGKKVTVGG
+786 TSTTAGNGKTVAVGG
-801 KVKHGVFGEG
+801 KVKHGAFGLG
-811 VVIAVAG
+811 TVTAVAG
-818 SDESCKI
+818 SGDSCKI
-825 TVQFGKGVQRTFMLS
+825 TVQFSNGVQRTFMLS

>member
-1 MNVEEAL
+1 MNLDEAL
-8 KSLNPRQLEAAN
+8 KSLNPQQLEAVN
-20 YVDGPCLIVAGAG
+20 YDAGPCLIVAGAG

-40 TTKIAKLIA
+40 TTKIAKLIH

-115 DSEQKKVVTLLLQ
+115 ESEQKRLVTLLLEQ
-128 QLGVKDP
+128 MGVKEP
-135 KKEVGQIV
+135 KKEAGQIV

-149 KDDGVSPEG
+149 KDDCVSPEG
-158 LMTSATASGLDYR
+158 LMTNAAASGLDYR

-180 YEQELKKAGALD
+180 YEQELHKAGALD
-192 FGDLLI
+192 FGDLLV

-203 LRDHADIREYY
+203 LKEHEDVRDYY

-225 YQDTNHTQYLITRML
+225 YQDTNHTQYLITRLL

-279 IITLEQNYR
+279 TITLEQNYR

-300 ITKNTKRKDKSLF
+300 ISKNAKRKEKNLF
-313 TDKAHG
+313 TDKQRG
-319 DDIEVREL
+319 DDIEVREA
-327 PTEGREAVWVA
+327 PTEGMEAVWVA
-338 QNIKSLVDQD
+338 QNIKALVEES

-394 DMLCYARLLINPNDN
+394 DMLCYARLLINPDDN
-409 VSLLRIINVPA
+409 MSLLRVINTPA
-420 RSLGQKAQERFLD
+420 RGLGKTAQERLLA
-433 YAQANGISLYAAL
+433 YAQANGLSVYGAL
-446 KAAQSVPD
+446 KAAQSVPE
-454 LTPQARR
+454 LTPMARR
-461 AALEFVRLVEGWR
+461 ACMEFVRLVEGWR

-481 PTAIMDKILKTSG
+481 PTDVMHKILTTSG
-494 YLTAVKKDLDEK
+494 YEAAVKKDLAEG

-524 VKEYEDRREEPSLSD
+524 VKEYEERKEEPSLSD
-539 FLQEVSLQ
+539 FLQEVSLM
-547 TGTDESQADNSGA
+547 TGTDDSQAAEGGA

-579 TGLEENLFPLR
+579 TGLEEGLFPINR
-590 CDDDDEMEEERR
+590 DDSDEMEEERR
-602 LCYVAMTRARERLF
+602 LCYVAMTRAREKLF
-616 MTYAICRRKY
+616 MTYAQRRRTY
-626 GEMKDNPPSRFLFDS
+626 GKMYENVPSRFLFEC
-641 GLVSE
+641 GLLDE
-646 EEREEMEESRPRYDN
+646 EDRERLEQSQPRYDN

-673 GFYGGGKNK
+673 GFYGGGRNK
-682 SGYSGSFGR
+682 SGYHGSTGR
-691 SQNSYNGFDGF
+691 SADSYNGFEGF
-702 VSRSQF
+702 VSRSRF
-708 QKKYDEHG
+708 QKQYDEQG
-716 YEMQD
+716 YEIEN
-721 DDLDYTSSEYKG
+721 DDLDYTSSSFKG
-733 SAGLGSLYARPSSG
+733 SSGLGALYGARSQASG
-747 SSVAARRG
+747 GPRPG
-755 YSASDG
+755 FSASDS
-761 RRQFPSNSYR
+761 RRHFPGSYHA
-771 SSYSSVSSAPKQEEG
+771 APKQEAG
-786 TSTTAAGGKKVTVGG
+786 TSTTAGNGKTVAVGG
-801 KVKHGVFGEG
+801 KVKHGAFGLG
-811 VVIAVAG
+811 TVTAVAG
-818 SDESCKI
+818 SGDSCKI
-825 TVQFGKGVQRTFMLS
+825 TVQFSNGVQRTFMLS

>member
-1 MNVEEAL
+1 MNLDEAL
-8 KSLNPRQLEAAN
+8 KSLNPQQLEAVN
-20 YVDGPCLIVAGAG
+20 YDAGPCLIVAGAG

-40 TTKIAKLIA
+40 TTKIAKLIH

-115 DSEQKKVVTLLLQ
+115 ESEQKRLVTLLLEQ
-128 QLGVKDP
+128 MGVKEP
-135 KKEVGQIV
+135 KKEAGQIV

-149 KDDGVSPEG
+149 KDDCVSPEG
-158 LMTSATASGLDYR
+158 LMTNATASGLDYC

-180 YEQELKKAGALD
+180 YEQELHKAGALD
-192 FGDLLI
+192 FGDLLV

-203 LRDHADIREYY
+203 LKEHEDVRDYY

-225 YQDTNHTQYLITRML
+225 YQDTNHTQYLITRLL

-279 IITLEQNYR
+279 TITLEQNYR

-300 ITKNTKRKDKSLF
+300 ISKNAKRKEKNLF
-313 TDKAHG
+313 TDKQRG
-319 DDIEVREL
+319 DDIEVREA
-327 PTEGREAVWVA
+327 PTEGMEAVWVA
-338 QNIKSLVDQD
+338 QNIKALVEES

-394 DMLCYARLLINPNDN
+394 DMLCYARLLINPDDN
-409 VSLLRIINVPA
+409 MSLLRVINTPA
-420 RSLGQKAQERFLD
+420 RGLGKTAQERLLA
-433 YAQANGISLYAAL
+433 YAQANGLSVYGAL
-446 KAAQSVPD
+446 KAAQSVPE
-454 LTPQARR
+454 LTPMARR
-461 AALEFVRLVEGWR
+461 ACMEFVRLVEGWR

-481 PTAIMDKILKTSG
+481 PTDVMHKILTTSG
-494 YLTAVKKDLDEK
+494 YEAAVKKDLAEG

-524 VKEYEDRREEPSLSD
+524 VKEYEERKEEPSLSD
-539 FLQEVSLQ
+539 FLQEVSLM
-547 TGTDESQADNSGA
+547 TGTDDSQAAEGGA

-579 TGLEENLFPLR
+579 TGLEEGLFPINR
-590 CDDDDEMEEERR
+590 DDSDEMEEERR
-602 LCYVAMTRARERLF
+602 LCYVAMTRAREKLF
-616 MTYAICRRKY
+616 MTYAQRRRTY
-626 GEMKDNPPSRFLFDS
+626 GKMYENVPSRFLFEC
-641 GLVSE
+641 GLLDE
-646 EEREEMEESRPRYDN
+646 EDRERLEQSQPRYDN

-673 GFYGGGKNK
+673 GFYGGGRNK
-682 SGYSGSFGR
+682 SGYHGSTGR
-691 SQNSYNGFDGF
+691 SADSYNGFEGF
-702 VSRSQF
+702 VSRSRF
-708 QKKYDEHG
+708 QKQYDEQG
-716 YEMQD
+716 YEIEN
-721 DDLDYTSSEYKG
+721 DDLDYTSSSFKG
-733 SAGLGSLYARPSSG
+733 SSGLGALYGARSQASG
-747 SSVAARRG
+747 GPRPG
-755 YSASDG
+755 FSASDS
-761 RRQFPSNSYR
+761 RRHFPGSYH
-771 SSYSSVSSAPKQEEG
+771 SSPKQEAG
-786 TSTTAAGGKKVTVGG
+786 TSTTAGNGKTVAVGG
-801 KVKHGVFGEG
+801 KVKHGAFGLG
-811 VVIAVAG
+811 TVTAVAG
-818 SDESCKI
+818 SGDSCKI
-825 TVQFGKGVQRTFMLS
+825 TVQFSNGVQRTFMLS

>member
-1 MNVEEAL
+1 MNLDEAL
-8 KSLNPRQLEAAN
+8 KSLNPQQLEAVN
-20 YVDGPCLIVAGAG
+20 YDAGPCLIVAGAG

-40 TTKIAKLIA
+40 TTKIAKLIH

-115 DSEQKKVVTLLLQ
+115 ESEQKRLVTLLLEQ
-128 QLGVKDP
+128 MGVKEP
-135 KKEVGQIV
+135 KKEAGQIV

-149 KDDGVSPEG
+149 KDDCVSPEG
-158 LMTSATASGLDYR
+158 LMTNATASGLDYR

-180 YEQELKKAGALD
+180 YEQELHKAGALD
-192 FGDLLI
+192 FGDLLV

-203 LRDHADIREYY
+203 LKEHEDVREYY

-225 YQDTNHTQYLITRML
+225 YQDTNHTQYLITRLL

-279 IITLEQNYR
+279 TITLEQNYR

-300 ITKNTKRKDKSLF
+300 ISKNAKRKEKNLF
-313 TDKAHG
+313 TDKQRG
-319 DDIEVREL
+319 DDIEVREA
-327 PTEGREAVWVA
+327 PTEGMEAVWVA
-338 QNIKSLVDQD
+338 QNIKALVEES

-394 DMLCYARLLINPNDN
+394 DMLCYARLLINPDDN
-409 VSLLRIINVPA
+409 MSLLRVINTPA
-420 RSLGQKAQERFLD
+420 RGLGKTAQERLLA
-433 YAQANGISLYAAL
+433 YAQANGLSIYGAL
-446 KAAQSVPD
+446 KAAQSVPE
-454 LTPQARR
+454 LTPMARR
-461 AALEFVRLVEGWR
+461 ACMEFVRLVEGWR

-481 PTAIMDKILKTSG
+481 PTDVMHKILTTSG
-494 YLTAVKKDLDEK
+494 YEAAVKKDLAEG

-524 VKEYEDRREEPSLSD
+524 VKEYEERKEEPSLSD
-539 FLQEVSLQ
+539 FLQEVSLM
-547 TGTDESQADNSGA
+547 TGTDDSQAAEGGA

-579 TGLEENLFPLR
+579 TGLEEGLFPINR
-590 CDDDDEMEEERR
+590 DDSDEMEEERR
-602 LCYVAMTRARERLF
+602 LCYVAMTRAREKLF
-616 MTYAICRRKY
+616 MTYAQRRRTY
-626 GEMKDNPPSRFLFDS
+626 GKMYENVPSRFLFEC
-641 GLVSE
+641 GLLDE
-646 EEREEMEESRPRYDN
+646 EDRERLEQSQPRYDN

-673 GFYGGGKNK
+673 GFYGGGRNK
-682 SGYSGSFGR
+682 SGYHGSTGR
-691 SQNSYNGFDGF
+691 SADSYNGFEGF
-702 VSRSQF
+702 VSRSRF
-708 QKKYDEHG
+708 QKQYDEQG
-716 YEMQD
+716 YEIEN
-721 DDLDYTSSEYKG
+721 DDLDYTSSSFKG
-733 SAGLGSLYARPSSG
+733 SSGLGALYGARSQASG
-747 SSVAARRG
+747 GPRPG
-755 YSASDG
+755 FSASDS
-761 RRQFPSNSYR
+761 RRHFPGSYH
-771 SSYSSVSSAPKQEEG
+771 SSPKQEAG
-786 TSTTAAGGKKVTVGG
+786 TSTTAGNGKTVAVGG
-801 KVKHGVFGEG
+801 KVKHGAFGLG
-811 VVIAVAG
+811 TVTAVAG
-818 SDESCKI
+818 SGDSCKI
-825 TVQFGKGVQRTFMLS
+825 TVQFSNGVQRTFMLS

>member
-1 MNVEEAL
+1 MNLDEAL
-8 KSLNPRQLEAAN
+8 KSLNPQQLEAVN
-20 YVDGPCLIVAGAG
+20 YDAGPCLIVAGAG

-40 TTKIAKLIA
+40 TTKIAKLIH

-115 DSEQKKVVTLLLQ
+115 ESEQKRLVTLLLEQ
-128 QLGVKDP
+128 MGVKEP
-135 KKEVGQIV
+135 KKEAGQIV

-149 KDDGVSPEG
+149 KDDCVSPEG
-158 LMTSATASGLDYR
+158 LMTNATASGLDYR

-180 YEQELKKAGALD
+180 YEQELHKAGALD
-192 FGDLLI
+192 FGDLLV

-203 LRDHADIREYY
+203 LKEHEDVRDYY

-225 YQDTNHTQYLITRML
+225 YQDTNHTQYLITRLL

-279 IITLEQNYR
+279 TITLEQNYR

-300 ITKNTKRKDKSLF
+300 ISKNAKRKEKNLF
-313 TDKAHG
+313 TDKQRG
-319 DDIEVREL
+319 DDIEVREA
-327 PTEGREAVWVA
+327 PTEGMEAVWVA
-338 QNIKSLVDQD
+338 QNIKALVEES

-394 DMLCYARLLINPNDN
+394 DMLCYARLLINPDDN
-409 VSLLRIINVPA
+409 MSLLRVINTPA
-420 RSLGQKAQERFLD
+420 RGLGKTAQERLLA
-433 YAQANGISLYAAL
+433 YAQANGLSVYGAL
-446 KAAQSVPD
+446 KAAQSVPE
-454 LTPQARR
+454 LTPMARR
-461 AALEFVRLVEGWR
+461 ACMEFVRLVEGWR

-481 PTAIMDKILKTSG
+481 PTDVMHKILTTSG
-494 YLTAVKKDLDEK
+494 YEAAVKKDLAEG

-524 VKEYEDRREEPSLSD
+524 VKEYEERKEEPSLSD
-539 FLQEVSLQ
+539 FLQEVSLM
-547 TGTDESQADNSGA
+547 TGTDDSQAAEGGA

-568 AKGLEFNAVFV
+568 AKGLEFDAVFV
-579 TGLEENLFPLR
+579 TGLEEGLFPINR
-590 CDDDDEMEEERR
+590 DDSDEMEEERR
-602 LCYVAMTRARERLF
+602 LCYVAMTRAREKLF
-616 MTYAICRRKY
+616 MTYAQRRRTY
-626 GEMKDNPPSRFLFDS
+626 GKMYENVPSRFLFEC
-641 GLVSE
+641 GLLDE
-646 EEREEMEESRPRYDN
+646 EDRERLEQSQPRYDN

-673 GFYGGGKNK
+673 GFYGGGRNK
-682 SGYSGSFGR
+682 SGYHGSTGR
-691 SQNSYNGFDGF
+691 SADSYNGFEGF
-702 VSRSQF
+702 VSRSRF
-708 QKKYDEHG
+708 QKQYDEQG
-716 YEMQD
+716 YEIEN
-721 DDLDYTSSEYKG
+721 DDLDYTSSSFKG
-733 SAGLGSLYARPSSG
+733 SSGLGALYGARSQASG
-747 SSVAARRG
+747 GPRPG
-755 YSASDG
+755 FSASDS
-761 RRQFPSNSYR
+761 RRHFPGSYH
-771 SSYSSVSSAPKQEEG
+771 SSPKQEAG
-786 TSTTAAGGKKVTVGG
+786 TSTTAGNGKTVAVGG
-801 KVKHGVFGEG
+801 KVKHGAFGLG
-811 VVIAVAG
+811 TVTAVAG
-818 SDESCKI
+818 SGDSCKI
-825 TVQFGKGVQRTFMLS
+825 TVQFSNGVQRTFMLS